1 MAQKW
6 SSKIFLPWTFS
17 STLDLNRDDFNL
29 QLLYLNPSFCHTLTH
44 GAFQSSTFVTYMSM
58 FAFDLSRLNEMNIF
72 TFSVRLSL
80 HLSIRCHLLVH
91 LKLAIVLV
99 FLYLVYE
106 YLVFLYL
113 VYLYLVYLYLV
124 YLYLVYLYL
133 VYRCLVYLYL
143 INLGILSLSILSLSI
158 RHLSIILSL
167 SMLSFSILRLS
178 TILFSWMLKERKKW
192 NEW

>member
-1 MAQKW
+1 M
-6 SSKIFLPWTFS
+6 
-17 STLDLNRDDFNL
+17 NRDDFNL

-113 VYLYLVYLYLV
+113 VYLYLVYLYL
-124 YLYLVYLYL
+124 L
-133 VYRCLVYLYL
+133 YRCLVYLYL

-178 TILFSWMLKERKKW
+178 TILCHSTVLCLSMFSFSILWLFINSLFIFFSRV
-192 NEW
+192 